1 MVQLRWP
8 VWVKMQCFEQG
19 CVQSAVWGM
28 HHLSQ
33 ASPYILLLI
42 ELNFRCVM
50 PYVPLSVWHAPCP
63 APAVSAACARD
74 PIGAFNLFV
83 QGSVAQAGV
92 SAQQPLEAASCC
104 G

>member
-1 MVQLRWP
+1 MGDDPMAL
-8 VWVKMQCFEQG
+8 K
-19 CVQSAVWGM
+19 GM
-28 HHLSQ
+28 EGALKD
-33 ASPYILLLI
+33 YYYYYY
-42 ELNFRCVM
+42 VM
-50 PYVPLSVWHAPCP
+50 PYVPLSVWHAPGP

-83 QGSVAQAGV
+83 QGSFAQAGV